1 MARLW
6 QTLILSTWRPEMAW
20 LPVETLIHYQ
30 QERYY
35 QVLGECDRASN
46 CTLFIEFMLGN
57 IAEALN
63 SASQMSEEKEHPLS
77 AKAQAYL
84 EKRLLASC

>member
-1 MARLW
+1 
-6 QTLILSTWRPEMAW
+6 MAW

-63 SASQMSEEKEHPLS
+63 SASQMSEEMPEEKEHPLS